1 MSLRRLVPPLLL
13 ASGLAAGCATPTRI
27 EPEAGICR
35 SPAGEFGA
43 AACASVVG
51 RVVDRNGAPVP
62 GSGLSGFLRPD
73 PQCPCNS
80 PGVIIGAD
88 GRFASTVHWFTSPAP
103 PEGTE
108 VPAWLRVTAT
118 GPQYPQDR
126 LVSDSVRVMLRFVP
140 NGTRVQSAE
149 VEIRL
154 PLP

>member
-1 MSLRRLVPPLLL
+1 MSPQRLVPLLI
-13 ASGLAAGCATPTRI
+13 LAAGLPGGCAAPTRI
-27 EPEAGICR
+27 DPEAGICR

-62 GSGLSGFLRPD
+62 GEGLSGFLRPD
-73 PQCPCNS
+73 AGCPCNS
-80 PGVIIGAD
+80 PGVIIDAD
-88 GRFASTVHWFTSPAP
+88 GRFASTVHWFASAP

-118 GPQYPQDR
+118 GPQYPQDP
-126 LVSDSVRVMLRFVP
+126 LISDSARVMLRFVP
-140 NGTRVQSAE
+140 TGTRVRSFE
-149 VEIRL
+149 VEVRL

>member
-1 MSLRRLVPPLLL
+1 MSLHRLVPLLFL
-13 ASGLAAGCATPTRI
+13 AAGLPAGCATPTRI

-73 PQCPCNS
+73 GQCPCNS
-80 PGVIIGAD
+80 PGVIIDANGH
-88 GRFASTVHWFTSPAP
+88 FASTVHWFAGAP

-118 GPQYPQDR
+118 GAQYPQDR
-126 LVSDSVRVMLRFVP
+126 LVSDSARVMLRFVP
-140 NGTRVQSAE
+140 TGTRVQSAE